1 MGRPPLQS
9 APFSRDALDG
19 RATSSTEPEQKRDG
33 AFRLAGTEEGGP
45 DTGVSR
51 PPREGHPELLSGD
64 GTRGA
69 PHGLSP
75 T

>member
-1 MGRPPLQS
+1 MGRPPCNPPPSTRTPS
-9 APFSRDALDG
+9 AVESPHPP
-19 RATSSTEPEQKRDG
+19 EPEQKRDG

-51 PPREGHPELLSGD
+51 PPREGCPELLSGD
-64 GTRGA
+64 GTQDAG
-69 PHGLSP
+69 HGPSP